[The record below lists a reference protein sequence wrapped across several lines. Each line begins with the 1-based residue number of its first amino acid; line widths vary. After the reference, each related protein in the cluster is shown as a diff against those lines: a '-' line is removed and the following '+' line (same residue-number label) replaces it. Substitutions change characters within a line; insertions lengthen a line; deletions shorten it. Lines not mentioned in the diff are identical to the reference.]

1 VSIEAACSAI
11 SESCTRSRTTIEFL
25 RANLLLFPFLTCCP
39 VIEYDGDGATTFC
52 SDSNTNRTF
61 LLLSVVVV
69 DDDANDDNVDIE
81 EAVVDSDA
89 VDRHVVIAAMD
100 LSFSDSSA
108 SLLRRASHWSSV
120 GSSKSKP
127 KDVSLVLLFSLL
139 LLLLSWLLSTRPVL
153 LVGISDSEDGRE

>member
-1 VSIEAACSAI
+1 
-11 SESCTRSRTTIEFL
+11 
-25 RANLLLFPFLTCCP
+25 

-61 LLLSVVVV
+61 LLLSVAVVVV
-69 DDDANDDNVDIE
+69 DADDDDNDDNVDIE

-100 LSFSDSSA
+100 RSFSDSSA